1 MCFLSQISAL
11 FLKKYFGV
19 ISIYKVR
26 MMVNHEVSL
35 YINEN
40 WQLAEKKVFKK
51 SHEQYRLYWAI
62 FIGPIITLSS

>member
-1 MCFLSQISAL
+1 
-11 FLKKYFGV
+11 
-19 ISIYKVR
+19 
-26 MMVNHEVSL
+26 MVNHEVSL